1 MSQLLVATRALLRSR
16 DRATSILTIL
26 ALALPHAVF
35 LSVIGGVY
43 AFMGR
48 EANPM
53 NAVMEDQPYTALA
66 VFAAVLVV
74 IPALSMGAAA
84 ARLGVSRKAQ
94 ALAVQRLVGL
104 PPAPAQ
110 GAAMLDTLAHA
121 AVGIAVGS
129 VLYAAI
135 LPVWQLIS
143 FHGVPLS
150 IGEMWM
156 GVLPLLACGTIMLG
170 LTALSSI
177 TAMRKV
183 MITPLGVVRRTD
195 RAKVSWVNIVVALVL
210 LALWFGPGQLITR
223 MDLGET
229 LVLTILM
236 GFFAGAIAVVNL
248 VGPWTL
254 QILGRIIARVARRP
268 ETLLAG
274 RRIVEDP
281 KAVWRSF
288 GAMSL
293 VGFIVGLMIPAMELV
308 RAVSPEVT
316 TMPAEMAAQLETV
329 FIDIR
334 TGLFLTLGM
343 TVVLAAI
350 ATAIQ
355 QSIRV
360 VDTAAQAESLERMGA
375 TASFLHR
382 SRRREVAIPAVVT
395 IGGALLAG
403 VLFMAPVMAVSNP
416 VVPLAVLAVTLVVS
430 VVLIV
435 AAAESGRFFERKT
448 A

>member
-26 ALALPHAVF
+26 ALALPHTVF

-43 AFMGR
+43 AFMAR

-121 AVGIAVGS
+121 AIGIAVGT

-135 LPVWQLIS
+135 LPVWQLVS

-156 GVLPLLACGTIMLG
+156 GVLPLLTCGTIMLG
-170 LTALSSI
+170 LTALSSV

-229 LVLTILM
+229 LVLTILT

-435 AAAESGRFFERKT
+435 AAAESGRFFEKKT

>member
-1 MSQLLVATRALLRSR
+1 MNQLLVASRALLRSR

-48 EANPM
+48 EAHPINS
-53 NAVMEDQPYTALA
+53 VMEDQPYTPLA
-66 VFAAVLVV
+66 IFAAVLVV

-94 ALAVQRLVGL
+94 TLAVQRLIGL

-110 GAAMLDTLAHA
+110 GAAMLDTLVHA
-121 AVGIAVGS
+121 ALGIAVGS
-129 VLYAAI
+129 VLYAAF
-135 LPVWQLIS
+135 LPVWQLVS
-143 FHGVPLS
+143 FHGVPLT

-156 GVLPLLACGTIMLG
+156 GIVPLVACGAIMLG
-170 LTALSSI
+170 LTALSSV

-183 MITPLGVVRRTD
+183 MITPLGVVRRTE
-195 RAKVSWVNIVVALVL
+195 RAKVSWVNIAVALVL
-210 LALWFGPGQLITR
+210 LALWFGPGQIVMRL
-223 MDLGET
+223 DLGQT
-229 LVLTILM
+229 LVLTIFM

-254 QILGRIIARVARRP
+254 QILGRIIARLARRP

-274 RRIVEDP
+274 RRIVDNP

-293 VGFIVGLMIPAMELV
+293 VGFIVGLTVPAIELV
-308 RAVSPEVT
+308 RAVSPVDS
-316 TMPAEMAAQLETV
+316 TMPADMAAQIETL
-329 FIDIR
+329 FTDIQ

-360 VDTAAQAESLERMGA
+360 VDTAAQAESLDRMGA

-416 VVPLAVLAVTLVVS
+416 IVPLTVLAVTLVVS

-435 AAAESGRFFERKT
+435 AAAESGRFFEKKK